1 MKLFVLLILLSV
13 TNLALAQKKDTITI
27 HYCTNESSI
36 QKKYYQN
43 LDSLIKT
50 LADTA
55 IVSIEIYGYTD
66 NTGTDAYNLRLS
78 NTRANK
84 VRSYLLKSI
93 RTTINTTCK
102 GMGKIKNTLTSDNP
116 SPENWLF
123 RKVELI
129 MISNR
134 KPSQTLSSI
143 NSIRSALPVLADVS
157 SLKTRMENMKIGES
171 FVLNNINFHP
181 GSCDILYESK
191 STLNELINVLLNSPT
206 LKIAI
211 QGHTDCTP
219 PYERAKRLSTER
231 AETIYDYLVS
241 SGIDSTRLQYIGYGN
256 SKPMVKEITGD
267 DCVIN
272 RRVEIKIIDK

>member
-1 MKLFVLLILLSV
+1 MKLVVLLILLSV

-27 HYCTNESSI
+27 YYRTNESSI
-36 QKKYYQN
+36 QKKYHQK
-43 LDSLIKT
+43 LDSLIKN

-55 IVSIEIYGYTD
+55 IVSVEIYGYTD
-66 NTGTDAYNLRLS
+66 NTGTDAYNLCLS

-84 VRSYLLKSI
+84 VRTYLHKSQ
-93 RTTINTTCK
+93 RTSINTTCK
-102 GMGKIKNTLTSDNP
+102 GMGKIKNTSTSDNP

-129 MISNR
+129 VICNG
-134 KPSQTLSSI
+134 KPGKPLPSI
-143 NSIRSALPVLADVS
+143 NGIRSALPVLADTTC
-157 SLKTRMENMKIGES
+157 LKTRMANMKIGES
-171 FVLNNINFHP
+171 FILNNINFHP
-181 GSCDILYESK
+181 GSCMILSESK
-191 STLNELINVLLNSPT
+191 STLKELLDVLLESTT

-241 SGIDSTRLQYIGYGN
+241 SGVDSTRLQYIGFGN
-256 SKPMVKEITGD
+256 SKPLVKEVTGD
-267 DCVIN
+267 DCVKN